1 MEDLSEAMKE
11 NEMERSEKQTRPW
24 WSVRV
29 AWLAL
34 LTVLVCVLIAL
45 IARPELLDRG
55 FTLAGL

>member
-1 MEDLSEAMKE
+1 MKE
-11 NEMERSEKQTRPW
+11 NEKELSEIQARPW

-34 LTVLVCVLIAL
+34 LTILVCVLVAL